1 MGCGASAAVAP
12 EPDNPTAGAAAPEAK
27 GRVRRASVEA
37 VDPDA
42 ARAKMAED
50 GRGAG
55 GGSGKKKGGGRV
67 RRSSVEQ
74 VRSWARSPP
83 RVPRLP
89 QSLLAQCAPC
99 RCLQMRIN
107 PGHSFEDD
115 EEDEIPD
122 AGVQSSATAGAAH
135 RQQRRRASVEAEQA
149 ALMVRFLI

>member
-12 EPDNPTAGAAAPEAK
+12 EPDNPTAGTPAPKAK

-74 VRSWARSPP
+74 VRS
-83 RVPRLP
+83 
-89 QSLLAQCAPC
+89 LLAPLPGAASAAASLFSVCSVAAC
-99 RCLQMRIN
+99 RC
-107 PGHSFEDD
+107 G
-115 EEDEIPD
+115 
-122 AGVQSSATAGAAH
+122 
-135 RQQRRRASVEAEQA
+135 
-149 ALMVRFLI
+149 

>member
-12 EPDNPTAGAAAPEAK
+12 EPDNPTAGTPAPKAK

-74 VRSWARSPP
+74 VRSLLAPLQG
-83 RVPRLP
+83 VPRLP
-89 QSLLAQCAPC
+89 QRRFWLSVLPAAAC
-99 RCLQMRIN
+99 RC
-107 PGHSFEDD
+107 G
-115 EEDEIPD
+115 
-122 AGVQSSATAGAAH
+122 
-135 RQQRRRASVEAEQA
+135 
-149 ALMVRFLI
+149 